1 MAVAKLAEAYIAGV
15 DYSLNYNNG
24 NRSSKRTDTI
34 HSMCWEY
41 LEKHLFDS
49 LDEWGLH
56 KEVKVNCSRAT
67 KQSPKKK
74 FSVDFVAVHKK
85 TDRKVYFLVKSV
97 EKSYN
102 KNKENFANTTVGE
115 VERLVGYS
123 ELHGATLTKQR
134 KDDIIVFITLCA
146 SRVLNGNKAET
157 IKYTSPHIRNL
168 RKIHPNTHI
177 LNIVVRQTNQDFSD
191 FEGFRESLES
201 EASNGDDIY
210 RVTEEIKENIAKVI
224 RI

>member
-15 DYSLNYNNG
+15 DYSLSYHNG

-41 LEKHLFDS
+41 FGEHLFES
-49 LDEWGLH
+49 LDEWDLH
-56 KEVKVNCSRAT
+56 EEVKVNCSRAT

-74 FSVDFVAVHKK
+74 FNVDFVAAHKK

-102 KNKENFANTTVGE
+102 KNKENFANTTIGE

-123 ELHGATLTKQR
+123 EFHGDTLTRQR
-134 KDDIIVFITLCA
+134 EDDIIVFVTLRA
-146 SRVLNGNKAET
+146 SRVLNGSRAET

-168 RKIHPNTHI
+168 RKIHPNTHV
-177 LNIVVRQTNQDFSD
+177 LNIVVRQTNQEFSD

-201 EASNGDDIY
+201 ETDNSDDIY